1 MKSPYTGWVVG
12 VAFVCLFVGESLAD
26 NFDSIESTENEI
38 SEEGNNQYGNTYQ
51 KPGKARSPQKY
62 YEKENKGSGRRKGAL
77 SYPPRPPRT
86 TPAPT
91 TTTTTAE
98 PSTRTSPPSSGPY
111 FALPNFGM
119 VQGGSSQ
126 SLSVSVKKSR
136 NYGHLRVFLSAQS
149 RIHQKPAVTHVQEAS
164 GPFGRHFVTI
174 WQGQAGPGRTD
185 LQRSHLRAWKRR
197 MRRQQDPDVRG
208 SGGQGDPASHR
219 GCCMHVQLQS
229 PQPGCQEMRE
239 GKRR

>member
-126 SLSVSVKKSR
+126 SLSVSVKKVAITVIYECFCPHSQEFIKSQLLPTYR
-136 NYGHLRVFLSAQS
+136 KLRDHLD
-149 RIHQKPAVTHVQEAS
+149 VTLL
-164 GPFGRHFVTI
+164 PFGKAKLDQDGPTSNGVICEHGSAECEGNKIQMCVAQVAKETTVTTHY
-174 WQGQAGPGRTD
+174 GRF
-185 LQRSHLRAWKRR
+185 
-197 MRRQQDPDVRG
+197 G
-208 SGGQGDPASHR
+208 STSRLVP
-219 GCCMHVQLQS
+219 
-229 PQPGCQEMRE
+229 
-239 GKRR
+239 